1 MVRMDREIRILT
13 DAAAVANRAA
23 QEFVPSCRAAVREK
37 GGFQR
42 SARRRIDAQSTL
54 QSPGN

>member
-13 DAAAVANRAA
+13 DAAAVANPRRRNSSKLPPRPCA
-23 QEFVPSCRAAVREK
+23 RKAV
-37 GGFQR
+37 QR